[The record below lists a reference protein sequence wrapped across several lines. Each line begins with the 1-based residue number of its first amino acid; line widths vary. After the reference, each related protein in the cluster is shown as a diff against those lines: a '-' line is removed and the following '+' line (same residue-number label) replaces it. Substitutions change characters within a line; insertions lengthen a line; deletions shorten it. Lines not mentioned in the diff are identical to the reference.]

1 MKTGISRWIMT
12 ALLISGIYAS
22 CQSDD
27 KGKVVEKG
35 GIVRTELLTLKIDTL
50 AKGLENPWAM
60 AFLPD
65 GSMLITERPGRIR
78 IWANGKLLS
87 TPVSGVPEV
96 WAGGQGGL
104 LDMALHPDFKKNG
117 WIYMTYSAKTGRDAS
132 TALAR
137 ATLKNN
143 ALTDFKVLFK
153 ASPAGTASHHS
164 GSRIALDGKGHV
176 FFSIGD
182 RGIMED
188 AQNLSKHSGKIVRL
202 KEDGEVPA
210 DNPFKSAAGALPE
223 IWSYGH
229 RNPQGLIFDEKGQ
242 LWSHEH
248 GPKGGDELNLI
259 QKGKNY
265 GWPLVTYG
273 INYNGNII
281 SKDTAKPGITGPL
294 YQWTPSIA
302 PCGMT
307 IVSGDKFSR
316 WKGNFLIGALAHQH
330 LQRVVVSDGKVLK
343 TERILDGFARFRD
356 VRMGPDGCVYALT
369 ENPGLLIRLKP
380 M

>member
-1 MKTGISRWIMT
+1 MKTGFYRWIIT
-12 ALLISGIYAS
+12 SLLISGLYTS

-27 KGKVVEKG
+27 KRKVVEKG
-35 GIVRTELLTLKIDTL
+35 GIVRTELMTLKIDTL

-65 GSMLITERPGRIR
+65 GRILITERPGRIR

-96 WAGGQGGL
+96 WANGQGGL
-104 LDMALHPDFKKNG
+104 LDLALHPDFKNNG
-117 WIYMTYSAKTGRDAS
+117 RIYLTYSAKTGREAS
-132 TALAR
+132 TALVK
-137 ATLKNN
+137 ATFRNN
-143 ALTDFKVLFK
+143 ALADVKVLFK
-153 ASPAGTASHHS
+153 ATPLGTASHHF
-164 GSRIALDGKGHV
+164 GSRIALDGKGYV
-176 FFSIGD
+176 YISIGD

-188 AQNLSKHSGKIVRL
+188 AQNLGKHSGKIIRL
-202 KEDGEVPA
+202 TEDGAVPA
-210 DNPFKSAAGALPE
+210 DNPFKSNPGALPE

-229 RNPQGLIFDEKGQ
+229 RNPQGLLFDERGL

-248 GPKGGDELNLI
+248 GPKGGDELNLV

-281 SKDTAKPGITGPL
+281 SRDTARAGITGPI

-302 PCGMT
+302 PCGMAV
-307 IVSGDKFSR
+307 VSGDKFTR
-316 WKGNFLIGALAHQH
+316 WKGNLLVGALAHQH
-330 LQRVVVSDGKVLK
+330 LQRVVLSDGKVLK

-356 VRMGPDGCVYALT
+356 VRMGPDGYVYALT
-369 ENPGLLIRLKP
+369 ESPGLLIRLKP